1 MMKKTK
7 KRKPAGYWED
17 IENIKKE
24 ILPLCEQFER
34 MPTYREMLAN
44 GIYLN
49 KMYEVV
55 GGMSGLAKILGYEK
69 IPITKEEKERR
80 KRLVTQK
87 WREGNKDWTSKYN
100 KQYHLDNLEYEKSR
114 HKEYLKNNLEK
125 IIKKQRTRNSS
136 REGVG
141 NYLFQTAKSQAKKK
155 NLNFNIDKPWLEAQL
170 QKGEC
175 AVSGIPFT
183 YDVFDDRAPFRPS
196 LDRINPIAENVFE
209 NKTITQD
216 NGYTKSNCQLVC
228 FAYNALKGSESHH
241 EVMMIA
247 RALVNPPKGEG
258 DLEYDMV
265 ADHIEVST
273 IFIDDKELTP
283 VQRYRKTI
291 KGRATNLF
299 KSSKYVVETIHRIRK
314 RKTFEFSISKEWV
327 LEKLEG
333 GVCEVTNL
341 PFDIGGNARSLF
353 LPSVDRINSKIG
365 YTKEN
370 CQMVIFGYNAAKNMN
385 THEDV
390 MRLAKALV
398 KRYPTPTSR
407 IRVVDATG
415 NPIGE
420 N

>member
-1 MMKKTK
+1 MMGKSK
-7 KRKPAGYWED
+7 KRKPAGYWKD

-34 MPTYREMLAN
+34 MPTFRELLAN

-49 KMYEVV
+49 KMYDVV
-55 GGMSGLAKILGYEK
+55 GGMSGLAKMLGYEK

-87 WREGNKDWTSKYN
+87 WRERSKNRTKEYN
-100 KQYHLDNLEYEKSR
+100 KQYRLNNLEYEKNR
-114 HKEYLKNNLEK
+114 NKEYVKNNLEK
-125 IIKKQRTRNSS
+125 IIKKNRGKNSS
-136 REGVG
+136 RDGVRD
-141 NYLFQTAKSQAKKK
+141 YLFHTAKTASKKK

-175 AVSGIPFT
+175 AVSGIPFI
-183 YDVFDDRAPFRPS
+183 YDVLDDHAPFRPS
-196 LDRINPIAENVFE
+196 LDRINPIAENVFK
-209 NKTITQD
+209 NKTVTRD

-228 FAYNALKGSESHH
+228 FAYNALKGYESHH
-241 EVMMIA
+241 EAMMIA

-258 DLEYDMV
+258 CLEYDMV
-265 ADHIEVST
+265 KDHIEVST
-273 IFIDDKELTP
+273 IFIVDEELTP
-283 VQRYRKTI
+283 VQRYKLTI
-291 KGRATNLF
+291 KGRATSLF
-299 KSSKYVVETIHRIRK
+299 NGSKHSVKTHRK
-314 RKTFEFSISKEWV
+314 RKRRTFEFSISKKWV
-327 LEKLEG
+327 LEKLEK

-341 PFDIGGNARSLF
+341 PFNIRGNARSLF
-353 LPSVDRINSKIG
+353 LPSIDRINSKIG

-370 CQMVIFGYNAAKNMN
+370 CHMVLFGYNNAKNMN

-398 KRYPTPTSR
+398 KRYPTPTNR
-407 IRVVDATG
+407 IRVVDVKG
-415 NPIGE
+415 NPIGD